1 MVLKDGHFDYGAG
14 LPHLDTPVLSV
25 IGRGDKLMA
34 HWDGA
39 RNWFDALNL
48 PNGECWLTERADGTS
63 QWQPDH
69 MSLVTDPRSKPE
81 WQRIERWLNSA
92 VSPLHFRSDD
102 AKNMVWHVYLRSR
115 SGTVWRSIN
124 T

>member
-1 MVLKDGHFDYGAG
+1 MGPCDESQDYMLQLIEYWSSEAWSSKDGHFDYGAG

-39 RNWFDALNL
+39 RNWFDALDL
-48 PNGECWLTERADGTS
+48 PNGECWLTERADES
-63 QWQPDH
+63 SRWQPDH
-69 MSLVTDPRSKPE
+69 MSLVTDPRSKPV

-92 VSPLHFRSDD
+92 VSCPSFP
-102 AKNMVWHVYLRSR
+102 K
-115 SGTVWRSIN
+115 
-124 T
+124 